1 MFVCPTKLIPKS
13 DTAHSGIKAGLSLFY
28 GAISYFQAAAAAII
42 IRTLIDQLSHQIVYT
57 GCPKTEKKIL
67 TKIECGGA
75 KLSQGHDLGALDPA

>member
-42 IRTLIDQLSHQIVYT
+42 IRTHKDQLSHQIVYT
-57 GCPKTEKKIL
+57 GCPKTEKIL
-67 TKIECGGA
+67 TKIECGGGA
-75 KLSQGHDLGALDPA
+75 KLSHGHDLGALDPA

>member
-42 IRTLIDQLSHQIVYT
+42 IRTHKDQLSHQIVYT
-57 GCPKTEKKIL
+57 GCPKTEKNPD
-67 TKIECGGA
+67 
-75 KLSQGHDLGALDPA
+75 QN